1 MRNRWV
7 GSILVV
13 TAWAASPLLLCAQE
27 SGAAKNQAST
37 PDLSGVWNKKNMP
50 GARYGGYTF
59 SAEEPSMTPWAQ
71 EKFKANKPSF
81 GPRSV
86 EDSNDPVNPTT
97 VSATGCF
104 PPGVP
109 RVYLHPFP
117 MEIIQS
123 PSRVLMIYEFDH
135 YIRQIWTDGRPHD
148 TSLGPTWFGDS
159 IGHWDGDTLVVDT
172 IGFNDKTWVDRGGHP
187 HSEELHVVERMRRV
201 DPKTLQI
208 DVTIEDPKAYTK
220 PWGGRMMFDLRP
232 TWHISEMVCEDNVNF
247 DDFLKNEKPKK

>member
-1 MRNRWV
+1 M
-7 GSILVV
+7 GSILVG
-13 TAWAASPLLLCAQE
+13 AAALASPLVLCAQE
-27 SGAAKNQAST
+27 STVAKTQAST

-50 GARYGGYTF
+50 GTRYGGYTY
-59 SAEEPSMTPWAQ
+59 SADEPSMTAWAQ
-71 EKFKANKPSF
+71 ERFKANKPSF

-117 MEIIQS
+117 MEIVQS
-123 PSRVLMIYEFDH
+123 PSRVLMIFEFDH

-159 IGHWDGDTLVVDT
+159 IGHWEGDTLVVDA
-172 IGFNDKTWVDRGGHP
+172 IGFNDRTWLDQDGHP
-187 HSEELHVVERMRRV
+187 HSEALHVTEKFTRLNELSMRYE
-201 DPKTLQI
+201 
-208 DVTIEDPKAYTK
+208 VTIDDPEMYTK
-220 PWGGRMMFDLRP
+220 PWTTSYLIPFVPGGELFEY
-232 TWHISEMVCEDNVNF
+232 ICQENNV
-247 DDFLKNEKPKK
+247 DVKHLVGK

>member
-1 MRNRWV
+1 MRNRLM
-7 GSILVV
+7 GSLVV
-13 TAWAASPLLLCAQE
+13 AALVASPLVLCAQE
-27 SGAAKNQAST
+27 SAAAKTQAST

-50 GARYGGYTF
+50 GTRYGGYTF
-59 SAEEPSMTPWAQ
+59 SAEEPSMTSWAQ

-117 MEIIQS
+117 LEIVQS
-123 PSRVLMIYEFDH
+123 PSRVLMIFEFDH

-148 TSLGPTWFGDS
+148 TALGPTWFGDS
-159 IGHWDGDTLVVDT
+159 VGHWDGDTLVVDT
-172 IGFNDKTWVDRGGHP
+172 VNFNGRTRLDTIGHP
-187 HSEELHVVERMRRV
+187 HSDALHVIERFTRTDANHIAYEV
-201 DPKTLQI
+201 TIDDPKI
-208 DVTIEDPKAYTK
+208 FSK
-220 PWGGRMMFDLRP
+220 PWTNQRTFTLR
-232 TWHISEMVCEDNVNF
+232 TDWEIMEYSCEENN
-247 DDFLKNEKPKK
+247 